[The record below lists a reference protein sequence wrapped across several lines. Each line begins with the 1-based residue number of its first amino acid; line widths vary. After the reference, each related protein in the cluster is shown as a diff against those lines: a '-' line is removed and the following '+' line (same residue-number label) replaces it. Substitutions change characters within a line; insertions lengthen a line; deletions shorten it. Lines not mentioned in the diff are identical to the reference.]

1 MKFQIDKQKLSD
13 DQLLFLANFE
23 IYFKQYVEKVLASYP
38 DLGVIPCWN
47 IMERKE
53 QFFILESNADFGIK
67 DSLYVNSKIES
78 YIKSKLFVDFPE
90 CSLLLNIKYRMIPQ
104 EKENKKANSEP
115 RNENNDDG
123 LPTFLPQTPRYS
135 FEQINGWYLV
145 KDIRNGQLIKTL
157 FCLTGYF
164 IFFFLVYW
172 RIAISHFPNIYK
184 IQVLLHLSLRGALYL
199 RYMV

>member
-78 YIKSKLFVDFPE
+78 YINSNLKTANLEDLARELGYSAVYTGELIKKLKGKPFKKTV
-90 CSLLLNIKYRMIPQ
+90 Q
-104 EKENKKANSEP
+104 EKLK
-115 RNENNDDG
+115 
-123 LPTFLPQTPRYS
+123 FLKQ
-135 FEQINGWYLV
+135 
-145 KDIRNGQLIKTL
+145 D
-157 FCLTGYF
+157 
-164 IFFFLVYW
+164 
-172 RIAISHFPNIYK
+172 RILKN
-184 IQVLLHLSLRGALYL
+184 L
-199 RYMV
+199 